1 MNSKTFAFER
11 VERINGTS
19 PTHTHTRKHS
29 LSECFANNVHHFFC
43 DTPTQQRNATLCHA
57 SGKRKPLGQCV
68 PWKLLSRWGQFTYEM
83 SRKKNETWLV
93 DLLTYYVVGLP
104 IRQVT
109 VYVCGSCWDWGRL
122 FFLGVMMIRM
132 IIYQFVTGS
141 TWIVVEVSPAQ
152 FFVAPSKG
160 LRAH

>member
-1 MNSKTFAFER
+1 MQSEIKIIHISCTLDIASSTHEQQNF
-11 VERINGTS
+11 RIWTCRKNQWHS

-29 LSECFANNVHHFFC
+29 LSECVANNVHHFFC

-122 FFLGVMMIRM
+122 FFLVWWWSAWS
-132 IIYQFVTGS
+132 YTNSLLVVLGS
-141 TWIVVEVSPAQ
+141 
-152 FFVAPSKG
+152 
-160 LRAH
+160 